1 MSIRLDETKQSKTKK
16 EELLSLCQNASDC
29 LFEVIEHYPDP
40 SLEKQMGLCKKI
52 QLQHYS
58 EDCQRFALERAYA
71 KGFTDSDI
79 ATFFKLYNQKPKLIA
94 VDDFAGTLQEC
105 TTNSRV
111 HHLVHEVQIE

>member
-16 EELLSLCQNASDC
+16 RGMLSLCQNASDC

-40 SLEKQMGLCKKI
+40 SLEKQMEACKKI

-79 ATFFKLYNQKPKLIA
+79 ATFPSY
-94 VDDFAGTLQEC
+94 
-105 TTNSRV
+105 TTKNPN
-111 HHLVHEVQIE
+111 